1 VVSFTCLG
9 LKSYVEKSLES
20 LSLLLPSALLPLP
33 SALSAIALGLRLP
46 SRVTLP
52 GLSAASIC
60 LGGLLI
66 RILSICFRLSLDAHF
81 QEGNAPVAVWFLGL
95 QP

>member
-1 VVSFTCLG
+1 VVRFTGLG

-33 SALSAIALGLRLP
+33 SALSAIALGLRLL
-46 SRVTLP
+46 SCVTLP
-52 GLSAASIC
+52 DLPAASIC
-60 LGGLLI
+60 LRGLLI

-81 QEGNAPVAVWFLGL
+81 QVGNAQVAVWFLGL
-95 QP
+95 RP